1 MARAGSVRL
10 LATVPLALE
19 YEMVLSRAEH
29 REAAGLSER
38 EAELFIDG
46 VIALAE
52 PVPIWFLWRPQ
63 LRNPADELV
72 LEAAVNGR
80 ADMIVGFNRRNFGS
94 APARFAVGYGLPS
107 KALERLR

>member
-1 MARAGSVRL
+1 MRLVLDADALVAAMRSPSGASAALLRMARAGSVRL

-19 YEMVLSRAEH
+19 YEMALSRAEH

-52 PVPIWFLWRPQ
+52 
-63 LRNPADELV
+63 
-72 LEAAVNGR
+72 
-80 ADMIVGFNRRNFGS
+80 
-94 APARFAVGYGLPS
+94 
-107 KALERLR
+107 